1 MISDLQGIQEYEP
14 RVVKQLMDFV
24 YRYISE
30 VLQDAEVHPRRC
42 TPITA
47 CKL

>member
-1 MISDLQGIQEYEP
+1 MLAAAQDIQDYEP

-30 VLQDAEVHPRRC
+30 VLQDAE
-42 TPITA
+42 A
-47 CKL
+47 CSNPKP